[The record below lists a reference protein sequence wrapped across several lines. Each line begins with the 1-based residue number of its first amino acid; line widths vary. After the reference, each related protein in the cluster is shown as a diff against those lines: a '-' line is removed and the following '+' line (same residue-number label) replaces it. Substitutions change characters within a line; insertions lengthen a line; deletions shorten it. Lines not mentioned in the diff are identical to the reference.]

1 MGAEVRS
8 AVRRQPGP
16 VGPTVFECI
25 WRLAFVKL
33 LLGVLGLGR
42 AIRVIRTITHR
53 RGPGGDADWSIVE
66 RAAKTAAATASFFP
80 GRAMCLEQSLTL
92 WWCLRSRGIDVR
104 LRFGVQP
111 RPFAAHCWVEYG
123 GSPVLENVDRLRQ
136 FVPMN
141 EVAP

>member
-1 MGAEVRS
+1 MGAKARR
-8 AVRRQPGP
+8 AVRRQPEP
-16 VGPTVFECI
+16 VGPAVFECM
-25 WRLAFVKL
+25 WRLALVKL
-33 LLGVLGLGR
+33 FLGVLGLGR
-42 AIRVIRTITHR
+42 AIRAIRAITHR
-53 RGPGGDADWSIVE
+53 RGTGGAADWSIVE
-66 RAAKTAAATASFFP
+66 RAAKTATATASFFP

-92 WWCLRSRGIDVR
+92 WWCLRNRGIDAR